1 MQTTAAMVN
10 GNMLTPAIQLN
21 FISFPALYIGSYSA
35 QAYIMYLGSALHVS
49 YRMFLIA
56 KNGLCTVK
64 KFTPMKV
71 KFKVKY
77 DDAVKELSVAS
88 NTTVDEFIASARLAN
103 IVPRVGI
110 RNIVVRDQSSD
121 LSASDCLV
129 NVCRSECLSVDWDE
143 CDGHVARLCEM
154 GFLRE
159 NVVAALHEA
168 GNQVESAVDKL
179 IHVDAS
185 GNCLSFDMSAG
196 VMGDLSDRS
205 DVPCQSTRISQ
216 LSNGSCADMNLVAS
230 FKLAAD

>member
-1 MQTTAAMVN
+1 MVN
-10 GNMLTPAIQLN
+10 GNMLTHAIQFSL
-21 FISFPALYIGSYSA
+21 L
-35 QAYIMYLGSALHVS
+35 L
-49 YRMFLIA
+49 R
-56 KNGLCTVK
+56 
-64 KFTPMKV
+64 
-71 KFKVKY
+71 
-77 DDAVKELSVAS
+77 
-88 NTTVDEFIASARLAN
+88 
-103 IVPRVGI
+103 
-110 RNIVVRDQSSD
+110 
-121 LSASDCLV
+121 
-129 NVCRSECLSVDWDE
+129 W
-143 CDGHVARLCEM
+143 HVARLCEM
-154 GFLRE
+154 GFSRE